1 MVYVRELKFVS
12 IETAGPKHPHMFGQA
27 GAVAWAELWERIG
40 PLMEDV
46 CNGMTLWKENG
57 A

>member
-1 MVYVRELKFVS
+1 MRELKFVS

-46 CNGMTLWKENG
+46 CNGLTLWKENG